1 MPTWAVAMES
11 FDQER
16 RLESMNIDRLV
27 RMANDIGN
35 FFKSEPDHA
44 EAVDSV
50 ALHLQRFWDPRMRKE
65 IVAYVNDGG
74 AELMDLV
81 REAVLKL
88 R

>member
-1 MPTWAVAMES
+1 
-11 FDQER
+11 
-16 RLESMNIDRLV
+16 MNIERLV

-44 EAVDSV
+44 VAVDGV
-50 ALHLQRFWDPRMRKE
+50 ASHLKRFWDPRMRKE
-65 IVAYVNDGG
+65 IVAYVDGG
-74 AELMDLV
+74 GGELMALV

>member
-1 MPTWAVAMES
+1 
-11 FDQER
+11 
-16 RLESMNIDRLV
+16 MNADRLV

-44 EAVDSV
+44 TAVDGI
-50 ALHLQRFWDPRMRKE
+50 AIHIKRFWDPRMRKE
-65 IVAYVNDGG
+65 LLEYVEGGG
-74 AELMDLV
+74 AGLMDLA

>member
-1 MPTWAVAMES
+1 
-11 FDQER
+11 
-16 RLESMNIDRLV
+16 MNIERLV

-44 EAVDSV
+44 VAVDGVSS
-50 ALHLQRFWDPRMRKE
+50 HLRRFWDPRMRKE
-65 IVAYVNDGG
+65 IVAYVDGG
-74 AELMDLV
+74 GVELMELV

>member
-1 MPTWAVAMES
+1 
-11 FDQER
+11 
-16 RLESMNIDRLV
+16 MNTDRLV

-35 FFKSEPDHA
+35 FFKAEPDHA
-44 EAVDSV
+44 MAVDGV
-50 ALHLQRFWDPRMRKE
+50 AQHLKRFWDPRMRKE
-65 IVAYVNDGG
+65 IVAYVDGGG

>member
-1 MPTWAVAMES
+1 
-11 FDQER
+11 
-16 RLESMNIDRLV
+16 MNIERLV

-35 FFKSEPDHA
+35 FFKAEPDHA
-44 EAVDSV
+44 TAVDGV
-50 ALHLQRFWDPRMRKE
+50 AQHLKRFWDPRMRKE
-65 IVAYVNDGG
+65 IVAYVDGGG

>member
-1 MPTWAVAMES
+1 
-11 FDQER
+11 
-16 RLESMNIDRLV
+16 MNIERLV

-44 EAVDSV
+44 TAVDGV
-50 ALHLQRFWDPRMRKE
+50 ATHLRRFWDPRMRKE
-65 IVAYVNDGG
+65 IVAYVDGG
-74 AELMDLV
+74 GSELMELV

>member
-1 MPTWAVAMES
+1 
-11 FDQER
+11 
-16 RLESMNIDRLV
+16 MNADRLV

-44 EAVDSV
+44 VAVDGI
-50 ALHLQRFWDPRMRKE
+50 AGHIKRFWDPRMRKE
-65 IVAYVNDGG
+65 ILEYVEGGG
-74 AELMDLV
+74 AGLMDLA